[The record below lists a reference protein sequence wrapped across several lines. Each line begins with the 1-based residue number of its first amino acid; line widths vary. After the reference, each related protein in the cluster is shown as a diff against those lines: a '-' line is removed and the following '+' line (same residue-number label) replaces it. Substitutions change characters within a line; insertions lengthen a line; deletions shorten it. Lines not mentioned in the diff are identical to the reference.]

1 MDRRM
6 LGSSLIEDLNRL
18 ACPQAQDRFAGDPE
32 RARDALER
40 LLWIDTTQLDRFR
53 DDGWLSREEG
63 DLVERFTRFANE
75 RMVPLPEGVDALA
88 FTRAHAGWQ
97 ITRERAVEL
106 LIALDGFIDIGVA
119 GWGRQYRATA
129 AR

>member
-1 MDRRM
+1 M

-53 DDGWLSREEG
+53 DDGWITREEG
-63 DLVERFTRFANE
+63 DLVERFAQFASE
-75 RMVPLPEGVDALA
+75 RMVALPPGVDALA
-88 FTRAHAGWQ
+88 FTRSHAGWQ
-97 ITRERAVEL
+97 IARERACEL
-106 LIALDGFIDIGVA
+106 LIALNGFIDIGVA
-119 GWGRQYRATA
+119 GWGRQYGVAAT
-129 AR
+129 R